1 MNKSIKLLVVF
12 SFLMSSL
19 FMYGIPII
27 TFSGGEGTSDNPY
40 QIATLAD
47 LRSLSENPGYW
58 TNSKY
63 FIQTA
68 DIDATET
75 NTWNVGDHDGNA
87 ETATVPMGFSCI
99 GTSTAGSFNGKYDG
113 QGHVVSNLY
122 INRPATNYVG
132 LFGYINVS
140 TATIRNLGLTNINVI
155 GHERVGALVGWNN
168 TGIIT
173 NTYSTGIVKGS
184 TTVGGLVGMNNYGR
198 ISNSYSS
205 ATTEGNDG
213 VGGLSGQTWAGSV
226 VNSYAIGSVKGDV
239 HVGGLM
245 GYFGGSNAKIDKC
258 YSAGVVTGN
267 PGSTN
272 VGGLVGTNYT
282 GTPGVATSSY
292 WDHQTSGQATSVV
305 GISKTTAEMKTQ
317 ATFSDWDFATIPDW
331 KIDVNNSGYPYLAWQ
346 NFQLFSD
353 GDGTLA
359 DPYQIKTAAD
369 MELIAAMVN
378 SGSSDFTGIYFK
390 LMNDISLSAY
400 SNWSPIGNDLY
411 EFRGV
416 FNGNLKKITELT
428 INSTSSYVG
437 LFGNVGRGSVIK
449 DLTIENCNVTST
461 GAVVGALAG
470 RVRLDAPNQS
480 ITIDNCHSSGS
491 VNGLSAVGGLIGM
504 LTQYEPATGGDLYS
518 VIVSN
523 SSSSATVGLSSTYS
537 GVAGGL
543 IGDVSGGLSM
553 MEMIPT
559 LPQIKYCYAT
569 GNLSGTGQIYLGG
582 LIGQVN
588 WAIISNCY
596 AMGNL
601 SNDYVVGGFVGSI
614 SNSTVSN
621 CYSTGHITGASNWI
635 HGFIGSGYGDFSNC
649 YWDVETSG
657 KASDERAAP
666 KTTAEMKTQATF
678 SNWDFSS
685 IPGWRIASDIN
696 NGYPYLT
703 SQIDAPA
710 VQASALVFSPVH
722 NYDMTISWT
731 NGNGVARAVFMKEET
746 GAISLPV
753 NKTTYTA
760 SSDWAVPGT
769 QLQTSGY
776 YCVYNGT
783 GNSVIV
789 SNLAKN
795 TQYSVQVFE
804 YNGGAGAE
812 MYNTVAG
819 ADNPKSQTTANENET
834 GLSADNTG
842 KLIVYPNPVT
852 DVFQIQ
858 GLSGVSSISITD
870 LGGRSW
876 LQKQVSEGENISVN
890 DLPKGVYLLKI
901 KNNESTLKHKLVKK

>member
-12 SFLMSSL
+12 SFLMSTL

-99 GTSTAGSFNGKYDG
+99 GNSSTGSFNGKYDG

-122 INRPATNYVG
+122 INRPVTNYVG

-140 TATIRNLGLTNINVI
+140 TATIRDLGLTNINVI

-205 ATTEGNDG
+205 ATTEGSDG

-258 YSAGVVTGN
+258 YAAGVVTGN

-317 ATFSDWDFATIPDW
+317 ATFSDWDF
-331 KIDVNNSGYPYLAWQ
+331 
-346 NFQLFSD
+346 
-353 GDGTLA
+353 
-359 DPYQIKTAAD
+359 
-369 MELIAAMVN
+369 
-378 SGSSDFTGIYFK
+378 
-390 LMNDISLSAY
+390 
-400 SNWSPIGNDLY
+400 
-411 EFRGV
+411 
-416 FNGNLKKITELT
+416 
-428 INSTSSYVG
+428 
-437 LFGNVGRGSVIK
+437 
-449 DLTIENCNVTST
+449 
-461 GAVVGALAG
+461 
-470 RVRLDAPNQS
+470 
-480 ITIDNCHSSGS
+480 
-491 VNGLSAVGGLIGM
+491 
-504 LTQYEPATGGDLYS
+504 
-518 VIVSN
+518 
-523 SSSSATVGLSSTYS
+523 
-537 GVAGGL
+537 
-543 IGDVSGGLSM
+543 
-553 MEMIPT
+553 
-559 LPQIKYCYAT
+559 
-569 GNLSGTGQIYLGG
+569 
-582 LIGQVN
+582 
-588 WAIISNCY
+588 
-596 AMGNL
+596 
-601 SNDYVVGGFVGSI
+601 
-614 SNSTVSN
+614 
-621 CYSTGHITGASNWI
+621 
-635 HGFIGSGYGDFSNC
+635 
-649 YWDVETSG
+649 
-657 KASDERAAP
+657 
-666 KTTAEMKTQATF
+666 
-678 SNWDFSS
+678 SS
-685 IPGWRIASDIN
+685 ILGWRIASDIN

-731 NGNGVARAVFMKEET
+731 NGNGAARAVFMKEET